1 MNNFREIIKITSQ
14 IKSDKTSICREWVDA
29 QTASEVFNRTGLDK
43 NKFETIFAPR
53 VIEYFL
59 DVANDKEEIGNCP
72 VIGAMLSVFHKLN
85 LQIDDVFM
93 ICVNLKNI
101 LNKRA
106 LASSNEILFNEINYI
121 FDNNLKGVIQE
132 YIQIHYPTLK
142 PRAKVHTITHEDFYT
157 NKISAENFLEMEI
170 IDSDLIDDLNDFEQD
185 FDALFSETD
194 GITTELID
202 EIQKLL
208 NLYMS
213 VLHQIIDF
221 KDLYSHILYFKT
233 SLSQIDVDTITDKQ
247 AKKYNEIIN
256 SILSD
261 LIKWKYE
268 IFITKSAKDIHY
280 LDDSIFSSILQM
292 EMISGHYDQKDND
305 MELF

>member
-1 MNNFREIIKITSQ
+1 MYNFKEIIKITSQ
-14 IKSDKTSICREWVDA
+14 IESDKTAICREWVNA
-29 QTASEVFNRTGLDK
+29 QTASEVFKRTGLDK
-43 NKFETIFAPR
+43 KKFETLFAPR
-53 VIEYFL
+53 IINYFL

-72 VIGAMLSVFHKLN
+72 VIGVMLAVFHKLN
-85 LQIDDVFM
+85 LQIDDVFL
-93 ICVNLKNI
+93 ICVALKNI

-106 LASSNEILFNEINYI
+106 VTSSNEILFDEINYI

-132 YIQIHYPTLK
+132 YIQIHYPTLR
-142 PRAKVHTITHEDFYT
+142 PRAKVHTIKHEDFYT
-157 NKISAENFLEMEI
+157 NKISAESFLEMEM
-170 IDSDLIDDLNDFEQD
+170 IDSDLIDDLNDFEKD
-185 FDALFSETD
+185 FDALISATE
-194 GITTELID
+194 GITAELID

-221 KDLYSHILYFKT
+221 KELYSHVIYFKT
-233 SLSQIDVDTITDKQ
+233 ILSQINVDNITDKQ

-261 LIKWKYE
+261 LITWKNE

-280 LDDSIFSSILQM
+280 LDDSIFSSIKQM
-292 EMISGHYDQKDND
+292 EMISGNYNQEENE